1 MSYKTSLIKM
11 AIKWT
16 PKTLIL
22 WAVNR
27 KLKGIAE
34 LTDFIFDIETRKS
47 YAQIKLFGE
56 AEPIEV
62 WLEDFAIVSAEGAHS
77 FIIRKAQSNRPWLD
91 NLLSRITGTAWKIP
105 AMLQIEL
112 INELFKPEPEP
123 EHEEN

>member
-1 MSYKTSLIKM
+1 MSYKTTLIKM

-22 WAVNR
+22 WVVNR

-34 LTDFIFDIETRKS
+34 LTDFIFDLEARKS
-47 YAQIKLFGE
+47 YVQIKLFGE

-62 WLEDFAIVSAEGAHS
+62 WFEDFAIVSDEGSHN
-77 FIIRKAQSNRPWLD
+77 FIIQKAQSNRPWLD

-112 INELFKPEPEP
+112 INELFKAESPEQ
-123 EHEEN
+123 EES